1 MRENELRKILSS
13 VCDGYVDNILDT
25 LEEEKER
32 KKEFPFLIA
41 CSNFLGELKD
51 NNIIVELI
59 GTFEDV
65 IIDRIIREISNFLAR

>member
-32 KKEFPFLIA
+32 KKEFPFLI
-41 CSNFLGELKD
+41 GELKD
-51 NNIIVELI
+51 NNIIVELV

-65 IIDRIIREISNFLAR
+65 IIDRIVREISNFLAK